1 MIKYYEAIGDN
12 GIMEYME
19 YYGLWWD
26 GEGEDEG
33 REIREKMYG
42 VRYVW

>member
-19 YYGLWWD
+19 YIHIMVYG
-26 GEGEDEG
+26 GTEKERTKDE
-33 REIREKMYG
+33 RSEKKCM
-42 VRYVW
+42 V